1 LEDRRSHLDFSRLKM
16 ALPGMRG
23 YGRDDNWAGGRNSSY
38 GRNKSSF
45 DNGGGFSG
53 GRLKTAGT
61 SSDPA
66 LGRRV
71 EGLEQRL
78 GNQDSANR
86 NILEQMMKLQQD
98 FKMQM
103 KKQEQAVAEERN
115 QRMRMESVINGA
127 VNKLSEVEERL
138 RRAEDS
144 GKENKSALSQ
154 LISHTQNVERAVIAG
169 QQDMVAKKEQQ
180 GKKIQELYHKMASV
194 QSNRETLERTCYN
207 LRDEVKEL
215 DGKVENFGMEVKD
228 FEGAVKMQGAM
239 MDKLA
244 SSRASHG
251 EKEGKEKKMTE
262 TQRAMLEAKIMQC
275 QQTTLD
281 LGAKLAGEKRDRDQD
296 FDQVNSRITEV
307 VADLAERERTREG
320 ESREAEARSRE
331 QAGVGNAEKQKI
343 IMQIS
348 AVQSDIKRTLEER
361 ETKMREMTVHKL
373 EEIDSKLVAAEK
385 SRVQADR
392 DTRTFVEAEL
402 EKQKVYVEH
411 GVEGVRKMQEAEGE
425 QGRGRISELAETLNQ
440 MEANIAEVKSTLL
453 DDIQKILQEGDSR
466 EKILEAKIEDQGDKL
481 RLGLGTLQS
490 AIGEAKQGGG
500 VPGEADLDEIEK
512 MQEEAMAG
520 VREQLMTE
528 ITGLEEQMGEMKTDI
543 RRQEEVIEARLKS
556 SAQSK
561 EDATNILG
569 DKLHQKM
576 DSIAFTQERMKRQME
591 ALQERV
597 SGAPSDIGD
606 IRDRMEDLERD
617 VSKKVSNVGGGAAS
631 GDVESMRKDLD
642 KILGRDEHGT
652 AQVEGIPTLARLQ
665 TDVDQLNSNMK
676 TVSTAVEELRDT
688 VNEKIGEEKT
698 AREEETS
705 SLKKDLERLEKKSKE
720 LKERIKGKLGAIPG
734 LGDDNQDDEEGN
746 E

>member
-1 LEDRRSHLDFSRLKM
+1 M

-244 SSRASHG
+244 SSRSHHG

-281 LGAKLAGEKRDRDQD
+281 LGAKLAAEKRDRDQD

-453 DDIQKILQEGDSR
+453 DDIQKIMQEGDSR

-528 ITGLEEQMGEMKTDI
+528 ITGLEEQIGEMKTDI

-734 LGDDNQDDEEGN
+734 LGDDDNQDDEEGN

>member
-1 LEDRRSHLDFSRLKM
+1 M

-207 LRDEVKEL
+207 LRDEVKE
-215 DGKVENFGMEVKD
+215 
-228 FEGAVKMQGAM
+228 
-239 MDKLA
+239 
-244 SSRASHG
+244 
-251 EKEGKEKKMTE
+251 
-262 TQRAMLEAKIMQC
+262 
-275 QQTTLD
+275 
-281 LGAKLAGEKRDRDQD
+281 
-296 FDQVNSRITEV
+296 
-307 VADLAERERTREG
+307 
-320 ESREAEARSRE
+320 
-331 QAGVGNAEKQKI
+331 
-343 IMQIS
+343 
-348 AVQSDIKRTLEER
+348 
-361 ETKMREMTVHKL
+361 
-373 EEIDSKLVAAEK
+373 
-385 SRVQADR
+385 
-392 DTRTFVEAEL
+392 
-402 EKQKVYVEH
+402 
-411 GVEGVRKMQEAEGE
+411 
-425 QGRGRISELAETLNQ
+425 
-440 MEANIAEVKSTLL
+440 
-453 DDIQKILQEGDSR
+453 
-466 EKILEAKIEDQGDKL
+466 
-481 RLGLGTLQS
+481 
-490 AIGEAKQGGG
+490 
-500 VPGEADLDEIEK
+500 
-512 MQEEAMAG
+512 
-520 VREQLMTE
+520 
-528 ITGLEEQMGEMKTDI
+528 
-543 RRQEEVIEARLKS
+543 
-556 SAQSK
+556 
-561 EDATNILG
+561 
-569 DKLHQKM
+569 
-576 DSIAFTQERMKRQME
+576 
-591 ALQERV
+591 
-597 SGAPSDIGD
+597 
-606 IRDRMEDLERD
+606 
-617 VSKKVSNVGGGAAS
+617 
-631 GDVESMRKDLD
+631 
-642 KILGRDEHGT
+642 
-652 AQVEGIPTLARLQ
+652 
-665 TDVDQLNSNMK
+665 
-676 TVSTAVEELRDT
+676 
-688 VNEKIGEEKT
+688 
-698 AREEETS
+698 ETS

>member
-1 LEDRRSHLDFSRLKM
+1 M
-16 ALPGMRG
+16 
-23 YGRDDNWAGGRNSSY
+23 
-38 GRNKSSF
+38 
-45 DNGGGFSG
+45 
-53 GRLKTAGT
+53 
-61 SSDPA
+61 
-66 LGRRV
+66 
-71 EGLEQRL
+71 
-78 GNQDSANR
+78 
-86 NILEQMMKLQQD
+86 
-98 FKMQM
+98 
-103 KKQEQAVAEERN
+103 
-115 QRMRMESVINGA
+115 
-127 VNKLSEVEERL
+127 
-138 RRAEDS
+138 
-144 GKENKSALSQ
+144 
-154 LISHTQNVERAVIAG
+154 
-169 QQDMVAKKEQQ
+169 
-180 GKKIQELYHKMASV
+180 
-194 QSNRETLERTCYN
+194 
-207 LRDEVKEL
+207 
-215 DGKVENFGMEVKD
+215 
-228 FEGAVKMQGAM
+228 
-239 MDKLA
+239 
-244 SSRASHG
+244 
-251 EKEGKEKKMTE
+251 
-262 TQRAMLEAKIMQC
+262 
-275 QQTTLD
+275 
-281 LGAKLAGEKRDRDQD
+281 
-296 FDQVNSRITEV
+296 
-307 VADLAERERTREG
+307 
-320 ESREAEARSRE
+320 
-331 QAGVGNAEKQKI
+331 
-343 IMQIS
+343 
-348 AVQSDIKRTLEER
+348 
-361 ETKMREMTVHKL
+361 
-373 EEIDSKLVAAEK
+373 
-385 SRVQADR
+385 
-392 DTRTFVEAEL
+392 
-402 EKQKVYVEH
+402 
-411 GVEGVRKMQEAEGE
+411 
-425 QGRGRISELAETLNQ
+425 
-440 MEANIAEVKSTLL
+440 
-453 DDIQKILQEGDSR
+453 QEGDSR

-481 RLGLGTLQS
+481 RLSLGTLQT
-490 AIGEAKQGGG
+490 AIGEAKESGG

-528 ITGLEEQMGEMKTDI
+528 ITKLEEQVSEMKTDI

-591 ALQERV
+591 SLQERV

-617 VSKKVSNVGGGAAS
+617 VSKKVSGVGGGASS